1 VSEPGSTLAAWRLAL
16 RGNPIMPLFEFAI
29 VGAIFFADQ
38 QHHIYLSKTPY
49 LLALGWVSM
58 ALRGIGCRDLGLDFT
73 PHWQRLALF
82 GMLLGIGMEALELF
96 ITQPLLVVLTG
107 HYPDLSEFRDVIG
120 NGRLLLIMLAG
131 SWVLAA
137 LGEELVWRGYLLN
150 RAADLFGRSVPGWTA
165 ALLLVSMAF
174 GAAHAYQGVTGV
186 VENTV
191 AGVLLGLMYLACGR
205 TLIVPIVA
213 HGITDSLDSLLL
225 FSGHYPGMS

>member
-1 VSEPGSTLAAWRLAL
+1 MPDTVSEPGSTLAAWRLAL
-16 RGNPIMPLFEFAI
+16 RGNPIMLLFEFAI

-49 LLALGWVSM
+49 LLVLGWVSM
-58 ALRGIGCRDLGLDFT
+58 ALRGVGWRDLGLDFT
-73 PHWQRLALF
+73 PHWQRL
-82 GMLLGIGMEALELF
+82 ALELF

-107 HYPDLSEFRDVIG
+107 HFPDLSDFRDVIG

-131 SWVLAA
+131 SWILAA

-150 RAADLFGRSVPGWTA
+150 RAADLFGRSAPGWTA
-165 ALLLVSMAF
+165 ALLLVSLAF
-174 GAAHAYQGVTGV
+174 GTAHAYQGVTGV

-191 AGVLLGLMYLACGR
+191 AGVLFGLMYLACDR